1 VPQRPFARVVLAG
14 PHARLEPLDATHREG
29 LRAAADCDRST
40 FVYAA
45 VPRPD
50 DDDLDVYLADAEQ
63 QHAAGAGLVF
73 ATIDGVS
80 GEVVGSTRFMNAEY
94 WTTPDRRP
102 RHAVPPDAV
111 EIGGTWLTPAAQRTG
126 INTDAKLLMLAH
138 AFDALGVERVT
149 IKTDAR
155 NARSR
160 ANIERVGAVFE
171 GVLRSH
177 MRATDGAVRDTAM
190 YSILASEWPDVHRR
204 LAARLR
210 PAAPG

>member
-1 VPQRPFARVVLAG
+1 MAQRPFDRVVLAG
-14 PHARLEPLDATHREG
+14 AHVRLEPLEARHHDG
-29 LRAAADCDRST
+29 LRAAADSDRTT

-45 VPRPD
+45 VPRPEGD
-50 DDDLDVYLADAEQ
+50 DVDVYLAEAEA
-63 QHAAGAGLVF
+63 QHVAGAGLAF
-73 ATIDGVS
+73 ATIDATTGI
-80 GEVVGSTRFMNAEY
+80 VVGSTRFMNAEY

-102 RHAVPPDAV
+102 RTGVPPDAV
-111 EIGGTWLTPAAQRTG
+111 EIGSTWLTPRAQRTG
-126 INTDAKLLMLAH
+126 INTEAKLLMLTH
-138 AFDALGVERVT
+138 AFDLLGVERVT

-160 ANIERVGAVFE
+160 ANIERVGGVFE

-190 YSILASEWPDVHRR
+190 YSILAAEWPVVRDR

-210 PAAPG
+210 PPTHG

>member
-1 VPQRPFARVVLAG
+1 MPQRPFARVVLAG

-126 INTDAKLLMLAH
+126 INTDAKLLVLAH
-138 AFDALGVERVT
+138 AFDNRSSARVT
-149 IKTDAR
+149 DCETLATDTVEVSLATDCTEQYGV
-155 NARSR
+155 
-160 ANIERVGAVFE
+160 ANDD
-171 GVLRSH
+171 VLRAETTEVIP
-177 MRATDGAVRDTAM
+177 AT
-190 YSILASEWPDVHRR
+190 
-204 LAARLR
+204 
-210 PAAPG
+210 

>member
-1 VPQRPFARVVLAG
+1 MAQRPFDRVVLAG
-14 PHARLEPLDATHREG
+14 THVRLEPLEARHHDG
-29 LRAAADCDRST
+29 LLSAADSDRST

-45 VPRPD
+45 VPRPED
-50 DDDLDVYLADAEQ
+50 DDVDVYLAEAEA
-63 QHAAGAGLVF
+63 QHAAGAGLAF
-73 ATIDGVS
+73 ATIDATTGI
-80 GEVVGSTRFMNAEY
+80 VVGSTRFMNAEY

-102 RHAVPPDAV
+102 RIGVPPDAV
-111 EIGGTWLTPAAQRTG
+111 EIGGTWLTTTAQRTG
-126 INTDAKLLMLAH
+126 INTEAKLLMLTH
-138 AFDALGVERVT
+138 AFDMLGVERVT

-160 ANIERVGAVFE
+160 ANIERIGGVFE

-190 YSILASEWPDVHRR
+190 YSILTAEWPVVRDQ

-210 PAAPG
+210 PPTHG